1 MNRYPLRFFLI
12 AAILLL
18 PLLAA
23 CQPLLPDGAVEPTPA
38 PAQDEPS
45 APAAPAEAPADANLP
60 DAVVQVRDAFA
71 GQLQLDPGTVAVA
84 SFEEVE
90 WPDSCLGAPN
100 PAEMCAM
107 AITPG
112 YRIFFEAGGDQYEVH
127 SDLSGANFRLV
138 AGPEAEVGDL
148 LLDWVGASALGEC
161 QHLTIGS
168 AGVAFGRC
176 YTPVRLQAALSFG
189 DRAGELEALLATFAP
204 FTATTQAGDVTFNG
218 TGSTEAAPSEQRML
232 AEWAQLVGLELAA
245 GRTSNANGLLFAV
258 LQQGGIGPRC
268 TNLSVYLS
276 GAAYASD
283 CAGEVGMNYPAVRL
297 DAAQLESIYGW
308 YDTLAPFERVQAVG
322 TADTMT
328 TTTLFAGR
336 GGTEATEDEKDA
348 IEALAAELLPVAMAG
363 EPMPAAPAE
372 ASASAADLSGC
383 SADAEG
389 QRLFASEA
397 HGFCV
402 TLPVDWSAVEYSR
415 TGTAFV
421 RGGDMMNSIDARLDI
436 NVEEAHEATAQ
447 MAADAR
453 ITLLHQDLPDWV
465 VDTEEI
471 TLGGE
476 PAFELRALP
485 GQNLQR
491 VIYVT
496 HGDQLYSIVLAPD
509 DGNVS
514 AYADMQ
520 TLYDAL
526 LATFAFTR

>member
-1 MNRYPLRFFLI
+1 MTRRSSTFF
-12 AAILLL
+12 ALLL
-18 PLLAA
+18 LLLMLTLAA
-23 CQPLLPDGAVEPTPA
+23 CQPVSSTGAET

-45 APAAPAEAPADANLP
+45 APAAPAEALADANLP

-138 AGPEAEVGDL
+138 AGPEAEVGDV

-189 DRAGELEALLATFAP
+189 DRAGELEALLAIFAP

-276 GAAYASD
+276 GVAYASD

-336 GGTEATEDEKDA
+336 GATEATDEEKDA
-348 IEALAAELLPVAMAG
+348 IEALVAELLPVAMAG

-372 ASASAADLSGC
+372 ESAAGPADLSVC
-383 SADAEG
+383 SEGAEG
-389 QRLFASEA
+389 QTLFASEV

-402 TLPVDWSAVEYSR
+402 TLPVDWSAVEYSP